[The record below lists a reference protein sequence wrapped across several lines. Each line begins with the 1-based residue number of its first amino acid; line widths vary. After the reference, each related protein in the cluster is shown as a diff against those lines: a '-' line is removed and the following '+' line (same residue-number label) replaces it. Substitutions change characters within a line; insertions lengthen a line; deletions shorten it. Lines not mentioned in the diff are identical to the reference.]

1 MNITQLAK
9 AIQYTYFLLFL
20 ATCFLLVSCAS
31 SSKSRLPDLSQL
43 ESGNV
48 AAQVAQNFN
57 KLQSFEGQARVMIE
71 MPGAGYS
78 GYSSVYINMP
88 DSVYVKTEAILGID
102 IGDLFVDA
110 KYFAAYAPREN
121 VFYYGERELL
131 DLRSFLEVEISTNEL
146 YEVFTGLLQVQPDS
160 GTMLSYDDDKLL
172 MTSVVSGNT
181 TKTWIDPKLNVVTKS
196 QLLSNENKI
205 ILEKEFRRF
214 RKKNNIYVPQIIKLL
229 RPQDRERI
237 TVYYTS
243 IKVNKAIDSGKFRI
257 KPSSNAR
264 KVYWGD
270 VSNIK
275 VDRESLNNK

>member
-1 MNITQLAK
+1 M
-9 AIQYTYFLLFL
+9 FLT
-20 ATCFLLVSCAS
+20 TCSLLVSCAS

-43 ESGNV
+43 ESGDI
-48 AAQVAQNFN
+48 AAQVAQNFS
-57 KLQSFEGQARVMIE
+57 KLQNFAGQARVMIE

-102 IGDLFVDA
+102 VGDLFVDG

-121 VFYYGERELL
+121 VLYYGERELL
-131 DLRSFLEVEISTNEL
+131 DLRSFLEVEISTDEL
-146 YEVFTGLLQVQPDS
+146 YEVFTGLVQIQPDS
-160 GTMLSYDDDKLL
+160 GTVISYDDDKLL
-172 MTSVVSGNT
+172 LTSVVSGNT
-181 TKTWIDPKLNVVTKS
+181 TKTWIDPKRYVVTKS

-214 RKKNNIYVPQIIKLL
+214 RKKKNVYVPQIIKLL
-229 RPQDRERI
+229 RPQARERI

-243 IKVNKAIDSGKFRI
+243 LNINKAIDPGKFRM